1 LSLTYIWFPNPEQ
14 FAMNMPI
21 TLAVEAQEMFADS
34 ASDQSIL
41 KPLNTFLEILQF
53 RSKMLK
59 EIHK

>member
-1 LSLTYIWFPNPEQ
+1 
-14 FAMNMPI
+14 MNMAI
-21 TLAVEAQEMFADS
+21 TLAAEAQEMFADT

>member
-1 LSLTYIWFPNPEQ
+1 
-14 FAMNMPI
+14 MNMAI
-21 TLAVEAQEMFADS
+21 TLAAEAQEMFADT

-41 KPLNTFLEILQF
+41 KPLNAFLEILQF